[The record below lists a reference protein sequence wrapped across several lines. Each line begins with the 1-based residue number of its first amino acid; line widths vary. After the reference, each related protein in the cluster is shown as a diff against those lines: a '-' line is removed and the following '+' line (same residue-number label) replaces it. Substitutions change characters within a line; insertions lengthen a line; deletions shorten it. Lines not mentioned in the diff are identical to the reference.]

1 MRAILFGR
9 GHRASESTPEF
20 PMYSSLR
27 NLCSHLLC
35 LAGMIC
41 AQALSG
47 STVPS
52 VETILTRMA
61 QARAQNRTRLRPY
74 RVTRDYL
81 LFGKEKQS
89 TKSEVIADVTFV
101 PPDLKKYAIRQTDGV
116 ALGESIVRQMLENEA
131 DIVKDNGSTDMS
143 PANYAFRL

>member
-1 MRAILFGR
+1 MRARSCLVAAIV
-9 GHRASESTPEF
+9 HRNTPEF
-20 PMYSSLR
+20 LVNSSQR
-27 NLCSHLLC
+27 NLSSHLLC
-35 LAGMIC
+35 LAGVIC

-74 RVTRDYL
+74 RVTRDYR

-101 PPDLKKYAIRQTDGV
+101 PPDLKKYAIRRHVASDGFGV
-116 ALGESIVRQMLENEA
+116 YSQRSVPRPTH
-131 DIVKDNGSTDMS
+131 D
-143 PANYAFRL
+143 AFARSRV